1 MERTT
6 RYKMERGQDIKWRED
21 KVSNGERTR
30 YISCPLLHFIS
41 CPISILYLV
50 LSPFYILSYLHLI
63 SCPLSILYLVLSP
76 FYQDIKWREDKVSNG
91 ERTRYKMEIGQD
103 IKWRREKDIKWR

>member
-30 YISCPLLHFIS
+30 YKMERG
-41 CPISILYLV
+41 
-50 LSPFYILSYLHLI
+50 
-63 SCPLSILYLVLSP
+63 
-76 FYQDIKWREDKVSNG
+76 QDIKWREDK
-91 ERTRYKMEIGQD
+91 I
-103 IKWRREKDIKWR
+103 